1 MSARIRDRTMCCVQ
15 VVPLL
20 GYEQTKT
27 SDGRRARDLHFL
39 IVAQE
44 VMGSRGMG
52 GNDVSMVNLTLAYR
66 NFLASSLGREGCMVS
81 TICKLGIVPT
91 EVEGIL

>member
-1 MSARIRDRTMCCVQ
+1 MCCIQ

-27 SDGRRARDLHFL
+27 SDGRRGRDLHFW

-52 GNDVSMVNLTLAYR
+52 GNDVHMIVHWLLAMAVLLYLYYYIWY
-66 NFLASSLGREGCMVS
+66 LASTHTHTTVAEFAG
-81 TICKLGIVPT
+81 
-91 EVEGIL
+91 

>member
-1 MSARIRDRTMCCVQ
+1 MCCVQ

-27 SDGRRARDLHFL
+27 SDGRRGRDLHFW

-52 GNDVSMVNLTLAYR
+52 GNDVHMIVHLALGIGSMVLLY
-66 NFLASSLGREGCMVS
+66 LY
-81 TICKLGIVPT
+81 
-91 EVEGIL
+91 

>member
-1 MSARIRDRTMCCVQ
+1 MCCVQ

-27 SDGRRARDLHFL
+27 SDGRRGRDLHFW

-52 GNDVSMVNLTLAYR
+52 GNDVHMIG
-66 NFLASSLGREGCMVS
+66 SSLGSWQYVLLFS
-81 TICKLGIVPT
+81 TYFLSKYYAC
-91 EVEGIL
+91 

>member
-1 MSARIRDRTMCCVQ
+1 MCCIQ

-27 SDGRRARDLHFL
+27 SDGRRGRDLHFW

-52 GNDVSMVNLTLAYR
+52 GNDVHMIVHWLLAMAVLLSPLHIY
-66 NFLASSLGREGCMVS
+66 LSSITFTYLDF
-81 TICKLGIVPT
+81 
-91 EVEGIL
+91 